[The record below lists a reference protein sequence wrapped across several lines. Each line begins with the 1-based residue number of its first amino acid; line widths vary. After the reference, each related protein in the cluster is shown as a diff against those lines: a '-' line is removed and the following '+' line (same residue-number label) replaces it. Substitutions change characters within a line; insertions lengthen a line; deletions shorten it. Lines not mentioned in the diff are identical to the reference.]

1 MPTALNTPKFRAMP
15 IYVYET
21 TGKKKRR
28 FELKQCMSDDP
39 LTHDPESGE
48 PVRRVITG
56 GYGIMQKGKKR
67 SAPAPRPAGGHC
79 CGGGG
84 CGCGH

>member
-1 MPTALNTPKFRAMP
+1 MP

-28 FELKQCMSDDP
+28 FEVKQCMQDDP

-48 PVRRVITG
+48 PVHRVITG
-56 GYGIMQKGKKR
+56 GYGIIQKGKKR
-67 SAPAPRPAGGHC
+67 SAPSAPMPSGGGHC
-79 CGGGG
+79 CGRGG

>member
-1 MPTALNTPKFRAMP
+1 MP

-28 FELKQCMSDDP
+28 FEVKQCMSDDP

-56 GYGIMQKGKKR
+56 GYGFIQKGKPKAA
-67 SAPAPRPAGGHC
+67 APAPSGGHC
-79 CGGGG
+79 CRGGG